1 MDEDRAKDDDD
12 SEGNFD
18 DVNEDKNDGDRFFC
32 KNPTERWADVDPL
45 CARAG
50 SGIFTDVDDF
60 DGEGDGFSPDPS
72 LLSLVRENIKVLVVG
87 AGGLGCEL
95 LKDLTLSGFKH
106 IDVIDMDTIDVSN
119 LNRQFLFTEEDVGE
133 PKATRAARAVNRRV
147 RGAKVTGH
155 YKRIEDMEDN
165 WYRQFHVVVMG
176 LDSIEARRYINKVY
190 CSFLEFERESGEA
203 REGTWTPLID
213 GGTEGFKGHAR
224 VIIPGKTPC
233 FECTTWLFPPQTTF
247 PLCTIAETP
256 RSAAH
261 CIEHAKIVQFPEEYT
276 DEKEG
281 GVKGGSGGGV
291 TFDGDNPDHV
301 TWVYKRALKRA
312 ESFGIPGVTYN
323 HTLGVVKNI
332 VPAIPST
339 NAIVSAYCA
348 FEAFKIATGCLKS
361 MDNYVMYAG
370 SDKVY
375 QNLMKLYKDEGCSQ
389 CGRGLFVQRVFDL
402 EEATLAD
409 VLDAIESEHENMFGK
424 REKEKE
430 EDNVKK
436 KDNKE
441 GDKKEKDDM
450 MDTAKG
456 ITGVSSDGATV
467 WMGGVLAS
475 QYEENLSKLA
485 SDVFSV
491 TIVANDDE
499 EEKDDDESTRNKKTV
514 VEKTIHVNSAKLP
527 SPLRVGLVFEAK
539 SRTRRKTSKEGKERE
554 RERER
559 R

>member
-1 MDEDRAKDDDD
+1 MDEDH
-12 SEGNFD
+12 EPTD
-18 DVNEDKNDGDRFFC
+18 DVFEDDPSVFE
-32 KNPTERWADVDPL
+32 ERWADVAAL
-45 CARAG
+45 CARDGSKLFTHSSVADDDDDDAG
-50 SGIFTDVDDF
+50 GARFT
-60 DGEGDGFSPDPS
+60 PDPS
-72 LLSLVRENIKVLVVG
+72 LFSLVRENIRVLVVG

-95 LKDLTLSGFKH
+95 LKDLTLLGFKH

-119 LNRQFLFTEEDVGE
+119 LNRQFLFSEEDVGE
-133 PKATRAARAVNRRV
+133 PKAICAARAVNRRV
-147 RGAKVTGH
+147 RGAKVVGH

-276 DEKEG
+276 EEGEG
-281 GVKGGSGGGV
+281 GEKGGV
-291 TFDGDNPDHV
+291 AFDGDNPDHV

-348 FEAFKIATGCLKS
+348 FEAFKIATGCLKP

-402 EEATLAD
+402 EKATLAD
-409 VLDAIESEHENMFGK
+409 VLDAIEGEHESTFGK
-424 REKEKE
+424 REKEE
-430 EDNVKK
+430 
-436 KDNKE
+436 
-441 GDKKEKDDM
+441 EKDKTSGQKVEAKDG
-450 MDTAKG
+450 MDTARG

-467 WMGGVLAS
+467 WMGGVLAPH
-475 QYEENLSKLA
+475 YEENLSKLA
-485 SDVFSV
+485 ADALSV
-491 TIVANDDE
+491 ATVP
-499 EEKDDDESTRNKKTV
+499 DDESAGDSGNQTI
-514 VEKTIHVNSAKLP
+514 VEKTIHVNAAKLP
-527 SPLRVGLVFEAK
+527 SPVRVGLVFSSSSSAATAEETK
-539 SRTRRKTSKEGKERE
+539 
-554 RERER
+554 
-559 R
+559 

>member
-1 MDEDRAKDDDD
+1 MDDEDHEPPTDDDVF
-12 SEGNFD
+12 ED
-18 DVNEDKNDGDRFFC
+18 DASVFE
-32 KNPTERWADVDPL
+32 ERWADVAAL
-45 CARAG
+45 CARDG
-50 SGIFTDVDDF
+50 SKLFTSVADDDDDDDDD
-60 DGEGDGFSPDPS
+60 DGGGGARFTPDPS
-72 LLSLVRENIKVLVVG
+72 LFSLVRENIRVLVVG

-95 LKDLTLSGFKH
+95 LKDLTLLGFKH

-119 LNRQFLFTEEDVGE
+119 LNRQFLFSEEDVGE
-133 PKATRAARAVNRRV
+133 PKAICAARAVNRRV
-147 RGAKVTGH
+147 RGAKVVGH

-276 DEKEG
+276 EEGEG
-281 GVKGGSGGGV
+281 GEKGGV
-291 TFDGDNPDHV
+291 AFDGDNPDHV

-348 FEAFKIATGCLKS
+348 FEAFKIATGCLKP

-402 EEATLAD
+402 EKATLAD
-409 VLDAIESEHENMFGK
+409 VLDAIESEHESTFRK
-424 REKEKE
+424 REKEEEKDKTIGQKE
-430 EDNVKK
+430 EA
-436 KDNKE
+436 KD
-441 GDKKEKDDM
+441 G
-450 MDTAKG
+450 MDTARG

-475 QYEENLSKLA
+475 HYEENLSKLA
-485 SDVFSV
+485 ADALSV
-491 TIVANDDE
+491 ATVP
-499 EEKDDDESTRNKKTV
+499 DDESAGDSSGNQTI
-514 VEKTIHVNSAKLP
+514 VEKTIHVNAAKLP
-527 SPLRVGLVFEAK
+527 SPVRVGLVFSSSSSAAA
-539 SRTRRKTSKEGKERE
+539 TRADETK
-554 RERER
+554 
-559 R
+559 

>member
-1 MDEDRAKDDDD
+1 MDEGHEPTADVDDVFDDDP
-12 SEGNFD
+12 SVFE
-18 DVNEDKNDGDRFFC
+18 
-32 KNPTERWADVDPL
+32 ERWADVAAL
-45 CARAG
+45 CARDGSKLFTHSSVADDDDDDDAG
-50 SGIFTDVDDF
+50 ARFT
-60 DGEGDGFSPDPS
+60 PDPS
-72 LLSLVRENIKVLVVG
+72 LLPLVRENIRVLVVG

-95 LKDLTLSGFKH
+95 LKDLTLLGFKH

-119 LNRQFLFTEEDVGE
+119 LNRQFLFSEEDVGE
-133 PKATRAARAVNRRV
+133 PKAICAARAVNQRV
-147 RGAKVTGH
+147 RGAKVVGH

-190 CSFLEFERESGEA
+190 CSFLEFERESVEA

-261 CIEHAKIVQFPEEYT
+261 CIEHAKIVQFPKEYT
-276 DEKEG
+276 EEGEG
-281 GVKGGSGGGV
+281 GENEGV
-291 TFDGDNPDHV
+291 AFDGDNPDHV

-409 VLDAIESEHENMFGK
+409 VLDAIESEHENTFGK

-491 TIVANDDE
+491 TIVANVDE

-527 SPLRVGLVFEAK
+527 SPLRVGLVFETK
-539 SRTRRKTSKEGKERE
+539 K
-554 RERER
+554 
-559 R
+559 

>member
-1 MDEDRAKDDDD
+1 M
-12 SEGNFD
+12 
-18 DVNEDKNDGDRFFC
+18 
-32 KNPTERWADVDPL
+32 
-45 CARAG
+45 
-50 SGIFTDVDDF
+50 
-60 DGEGDGFSPDPS
+60 
-72 LLSLVRENIKVLVVG
+72 
-87 AGGLGCEL
+87 
-95 LKDLTLSGFKH
+95 
-106 IDVIDMDTIDVSN
+106 
-119 LNRQFLFTEEDVGE
+119 GE

-190 CSFLEFERESGEA
+190 CSFLEFDRESGEA

-276 DEKEG
+276 DEEEG

-291 TFDGDNPDHV
+291 AFDGDNPDHV
-301 TWVYKRALKRA
+301 TWVYERALKRA

-409 VLDAIESEHENMFGK
+409 VLDAIESEHESTFGK
-424 REKEKE
+424 RGRITE
-430 EDNVKK
+430 
-436 KDNKE
+436 
-441 GDKKEKDDM
+441 DKKETTAWTRPKDM
-450 MDTAKG
+450 
-456 ITGVSSDGATV
+456 ITGVASDGVTV

-475 QYEENLSKLA
+475 QYEENLLKLA
-485 SDVFSV
+485 SDVLSV
-491 TIVANDDE
+491 ILPDI
-499 EEKDDDESTRNKKTV
+499 DDDNDITTTTTTTTTTAEDILD
-514 VEKTIHVNSAKLP
+514 KTIYVNCAKLP
-527 SPLRVGLVFEAK
+527 SSVRVGLIFSK
-539 SRTRRKTSKEGKERE
+539 KKKRRKSET
-554 RERER
+554 
-559 R
+559 